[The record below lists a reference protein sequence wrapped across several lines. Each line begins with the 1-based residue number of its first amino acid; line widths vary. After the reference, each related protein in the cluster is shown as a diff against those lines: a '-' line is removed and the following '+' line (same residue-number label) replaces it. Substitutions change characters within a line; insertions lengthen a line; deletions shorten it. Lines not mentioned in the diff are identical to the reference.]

1 MLHQFP
7 FYLLLVLFIMLL
19 IMLAKRIRVAYPIV
33 LVLGGLL
40 LSLIPAIPVVEINP
54 ELIFLI
60 FLPPLLYEAAWQTSW
75 KEFWRFRRIISSFAF
90 LIVLLTSLVVAWVA
104 SSFIPGFSLALGFLL
119 GGIVS
124 PPDAVSAAAIMKSV
138 KVPKSLEAIIEGE
151 SLLNDASSLIV
162 FRFALI
168 AVETGHFVF
177 RDAAFSFFGVILGG
191 IAIGLAVALVF
202 YLLHRW
208 LPTDVNI
215 DLVFTLLAPYAMY
228 LAAESIHVSGV
239 LAVVSGGLFLSTHQH
254 RIMNS
259 SSRLRVTSVWSALG
273 FVLNGLV
280 FMLIGLAL
288 PAISSGLGAVSMKEA
303 IGYGVLITVVLIA
316 GRLLSAYG
324 AIAFT
329 IFISRYITTA
339 GAPRNW
345 KGPFIFGWSG
355 MRGVVS
361 LAAALSIPVMI
372 TGTTIPFPQ
381 RNLILFITFVVILLT
396 LVVQGLTM
404 PWFITLLQLEDPDH
418 HPSHEAEHK
427 MLSQKLADQSLAYL
441 RQHYAVE
448 LDTQPALQKIAQA
461 WKQKKELSGNEQLNI
476 VCRNVYL
483 EMLDKQRDWL
493 HEWNKDLKTDEEV
506 IRRQL
511 MQLDLEE
518 EKLKLS

>member
-1 MLHQFP
+1 MLHHLP
-7 FYLLLVLFIMLL
+7 FYLLLIVFIMLL
-19 IMLAKRIRVAYPIV
+19 VMLAKRINVAYPII
-33 LVLGGLL
+33 LVLGGLAI
-40 LSLIPAIPVVEINP
+40 SLIPAMPVVEINH
-54 ELIFLI
+54 ELIFFV

-90 LIVLLTSLVVAWVA
+90 LIVILTSLVVAWVA

-124 PPDAVSAAAIMKSV
+124 PPDAVSASAIMKSV
-138 KVPKSLEAIIEGE
+138 KVPKALEAIIEGE

-162 FRFALI
+162 FRFALV
-168 AVETGHFVF
+168 AVETGSFVF
-177 RDAAFSFFGVILGG
+177 RDAAFSFFWVILAG
-191 IAIGLAVALVF
+191 IAIGLAVGFLF

-215 DLVFTLLAPYAMY
+215 DLVFTLVAPYAMY
-228 LAAESIHVSGV
+228 LAAESLHVSGV

-288 PAISSGLGAVSMKEA
+288 PSIANGLGDVSMNEA
-303 IGYGVLITVVLIA
+303 IGYGVLITGVLIV

-324 AIAFT
+324 AIGFT
-329 IFISRYITTA
+329 LFISRYIRTA

-345 KGPFIFGWSG
+345 KAPFIFGWSG

-361 LAAALSIPVMI
+361 LAAALSIPAVL

-381 RNLILFITFVVILLT
+381 RNLILFITFIVILLT
-396 LVVQGLTM
+396 LIVQGLTM
-404 PWFITLLQLEDPDH
+404 PWFIKVLRLEDPDH
-418 HPSHEAEHK
+418 HPAYEEERK
-427 MLSQKLADQSLAYL
+427 MISQRLASNSLSYM
-441 RQHYAVE
+441 REHYADE
-448 LDTQPALQKIAQA
+448 LTAQPALQKISQI
-461 WKQKKELSGNEQLNI
+461 WESKKEFTGNEQLNV

-483 EMLDKQRDWL
+483 EVINKQRDWL
-493 HEWNKDLKTDEEV
+493 HEWNKDLKTNEEI
-506 IRRQL
+506 IRGQL